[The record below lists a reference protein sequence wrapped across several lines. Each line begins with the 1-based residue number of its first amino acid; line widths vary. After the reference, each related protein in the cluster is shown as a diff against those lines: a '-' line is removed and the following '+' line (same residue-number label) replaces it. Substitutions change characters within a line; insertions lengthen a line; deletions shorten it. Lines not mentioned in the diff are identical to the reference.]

1 MVLMSQAPCHTPAP
15 VTASGLQVTEK
26 VEVHLLQQQTSS
38 SYLHSCEPGETQ
50 RWLEEGIPTGHSK
63 REVWLEIIKG
73 NWGLRFAC
81 AVLCY
86 HLWGREG
93 YLVPQLLGKNHNSR
107 TPWHQPPSNSL
118 VPRVC
123 IQTPGTG
130 FWNRPAGKIVIHAQD
145 LRILRSL
152 GFEDS

>member
-93 YLVPQLLGKNHNSR
+93 YLVPQLFGKSR
-107 TPWHQPPSNSL
+107 TLHRPSHQPHSKHL
-118 VPRVC
+118 VLATSTPTPR
-123 IQTPGTG
+123 
-130 FWNRPAGKIVIHAQD
+130 AQSISICTWWPD
-145 LRILRSL
+145 KKVLVL
-152 GFEDS
+152 